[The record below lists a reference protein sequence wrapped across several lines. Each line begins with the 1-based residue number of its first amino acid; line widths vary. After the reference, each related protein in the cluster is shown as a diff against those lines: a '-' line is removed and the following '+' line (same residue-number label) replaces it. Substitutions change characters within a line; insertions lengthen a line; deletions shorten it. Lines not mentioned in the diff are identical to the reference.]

1 MNVPLQ
7 VSFRNL
13 EHSDFIEGKIREKAE
28 SLGKFFDRITSCRV
42 IVEAPEQHHRKG
54 KLYHLRIELGVPG
67 KEIVVSRHNHGD
79 HSHEDVYVAIRD
91 AFKAARR
98 QLEDHARKISH

>member
-1 MNVPLQ
+1 MNIPLQ

-13 EHSDFIEGKIREKAE
+13 EHSDFIEARIREKVE
-28 SLGKFFDRITSCRV
+28 GLEKYFDRITSCRV
-42 IVEAPEQHHRKG
+42 VVEAPERHHHKG

-67 KEIVVSRHNHGD
+67 KEIVVSRKHHDD

-91 AFKAARR
+91 AFKAAKR
-98 QLEDHARKISH
+98 QLEDYTRKMGH